1 MYDVYLDTMLLPVTP
16 SKIQVKIKN
25 QNKTI
30 TLMNDGE
37 INLLKMAGL
46 SDISF
51 TALIPQLKYPFAQ
64 GEFKGASFFLDG
76 FEKLKTDQKPF
87 QFIIYRALPNGTLLF
102 DSNFKVSLE
111 DYQINEDADNGFDLT
126 VDINLKQ
133 YRRYGTKAV
142 QMQEWINRKTRR
154 L

>member
-64 GEFKGASFFLDG
+64 G
-76 FEKLKTDQKPF
+76 
-87 QFIIYRALPNGTLLF
+87 
-102 DSNFKVSLE
+102 
-111 DYQINEDADNGFDLT
+111 
-126 VDINLKQ
+126 
-133 YRRYGTKAV
+133 
-142 QMQEWINRKTRR
+142 
-154 L
+154 